1 MEFFS
6 FWSNLIQSRR
16 YFCSASWKRSFVSAF
31 FLKVSIH
38 HLCDNLESGKRNCCF
53 WKKSGKVCIQK
64 SERTLQLAFWPSIT
78 EILPALPN
86 LWEIIVDLNLW
97 WEFVK
102 FVYTSVADPGE
113 GPGGFR
119 PNRGPKGRKN
129 FFGRP
134 PPAPLSNGLEDRPPP
149 PPPPPHPSP
158 FPPSQ
163 GLDPALQ
170 FPF

>member
-1 MEFFS
+1 MKKK
-6 FWSNLIQSRR
+6 L
-16 YFCSASWKRSFVSAF
+16 CSCV
-31 FLKVSIH
+31 FLKVSID
-38 HLCDNLESGKRNCCF
+38 HLCGNLESGKRNCCF
-53 WKKSGKVCIQK
+53 WKKSRKFCIQK

-86 LWEIIVDLNLW
+86 LWEIVVDLNLW

-134 PPAPLSNGLEDRPPP
+134 PPAPLSNGLDDRPQPP
-149 PPPPPHPSP
+149 PLPTISRSGSGTTISILN
-158 FPPSQ
+158 FCLMNKGSSF
-163 GLDPALQ
+163 LRSDNFYIWMWSMLK
-170 FPF
+170 